1 MDFGVKLHTLIFGVH
16 AESGRGQKIFL
27 AFSDYGFGLYQYVY
41 YLFVTELVVE
51 PERTPAHVKRDSLHR
66 VGQDLL
72 SQSSAIHSL
81 DEGSWMQVR
90 GLQSPLNEVFQSV
103 CRDAPEFGYALAQT
117 DLVRLERGARRGS
130 GTVRDRGDL
139 PERVQGGPQ

>member
-41 YLFVTELVVE
+41 DLFVTELVVE
-51 PERTPAHVKRDSLHR
+51 PRRTPVHVERDSLHR
-66 VGQDLL
+66 VGRDLL

-90 GLQSPLNEVFQSV
+90 GLQSPLKEVFQSV
-103 CRDAPEFGYALAQT
+103 CRDAPESAYALA
-117 DLVRLERGARRGS
+117 
-130 GTVRDRGDL
+130 
-139 PERVQGGPQ
+139 